1 MTTKARATI
10 KDLYNVREGTKAEI
24 INGELVLMSPTGGDP
39 GFAGDEIFFSLRQ
52 FARQTKMG
60 RAIGDNKAFHVK
72 LPNRDSFSPDAA
84 FYIGP
89 KPGMKF
95 YEGAPIFAVEV
106 RSENDY
112 GPKAERR
119 IAEKRADYFAAG
131 TIVIWDVDLL
141 SPDVIKFYSA
151 NDPDNPKIFR
161 RGEVADAEPA
171 VPGWRF
177 PVEALFEE
185 E

>member
-10 KDLYNVREGTKAEI
+10 EDLYNVREGAKAEI

-60 RAIGDNKAFHVK
+60 RAVGDNKAFIVK

-84 FYIGP
+84 FYVGP
-89 KPGMKF
+89 SPRMRF
-95 YEGAPIFAVEV
+95 YEGAPVFAVEV

-119 IAEKRADYFAAG
+119 IAQKRADYFAAG
-131 TIVIWDVDLL
+131 TLVMWDVDLL
-141 SPDVIKFYSA
+141 SSDVIKSFLA
-151 NDPDNPKIFR
+151 DAPGKPKIFR
-161 RGEVADAEPA
+161 RGETADAEPA
-171 VPGWRF
+171 LPGWRF
-177 PVEALFEE
+177 PVDSLFEE